1 LKVGKRPRSSQPPVR
16 GDLEDFIELQ
26 QLLAAPH
33 RILYEGTSK
42 YQNIVVLESKN
53 IQMYVDRQLQFNSMD
68 ERMYHEALVH
78 PAMVLSPKHKRVLC
92 VGSHDGLMLREVL
105 KYSDVKRIDL
115 VGISPDVIRAVKKVP
130 QMNALNDRA
139 LFNKRVHI
147 IKHDIQKFIARKNK
161 QYNVIIVDF
170 HNPGNKQISSL
181 YSKEI
186 FRGLSR
192 LLTDDGILVCQ
203 SYSPSKAPLV
213 FWSIARTLESAG
225 LKTLS
230 YHLTIPS
237 FGDWG
242 FHLAGKKPLVWRK
255 KKFTVPHRTLPK
267 DITSWFHFPT
277 KVLSVRKRAKVNTK
291 ERLVLHKF
299 FTRVQSVPTSK
310 LIALSD
316 LDDYGKSVSTRKNS
330 GDTDDLIELQQL
342 LSGPNRILLQGCFDG
357 EEVFIIESNDVRM
370 YLDKQLQF
378 SSLDERI
385 YHEALVHPA
394 MALIPKRDRILIVG
408 GGDGLAL
415 REVLKYKDVK
425 HVDLVDLDPLVLKV
439 AKKVKHVASLND
451 HSLSDKRVSVYPQD
465 ARVFLSKSRNLY
477 NAIIVDFPDPADKVL
492 SQLYTAEFFR
502 RMFRY
507 VTPNGILVC
516 QSHSPVKAPS
526 VYWTIRKT
534 LTSIGLNT
542 LSYHVT
548 VPSFGDWGFHLAARK
563 RLVWGNRKI
572 SVKNETIPEKL
583 TSWFQFPQKIR
594 SVQRHVTANTRR
606 NLQLY
611 KWYRKEVGH
620 DSRKEDRHGSK
631 KGAYQN

>member
-1 LKVGKRPRSSQPPVR
+1 LKVGPRSSQPPNR
-16 GDLEDFIELQ
+16 GDLEDFIEMQ

-33 RILYEGTSK
+33 RILYEGASK

-53 IQMYVDRQLQFNSMD
+53 IQMYVNRQLQFNSMD
-68 ERMYHEALVH
+68 ERIYHEAMVH

-92 VGSHDGLMLREVL
+92 VGSNDGLMLREVL
-105 KYSDVKRIDL
+105 KYSDVNRIDV
-115 VGISPDVIRAVKKVP
+115 VGITPDVLRAVKKVP
-130 QMNALNDRA
+130 QMNDLNERA

-147 IKHDIQKFIARKNK
+147 INHDIQKFLAREKK

-170 HNPGNKQISSL
+170 LDPENKQISSL

-186 FRGLSR
+186 FSGLSR

-203 SYSPSKAPLV
+203 SHSPSKAPLV

-225 LKTLS
+225 LNTLS
-230 YHLTIPS
+230 YHLTVPS

-277 KVLSVRKRAKVNTK
+277 KVLSVRKSAPVNTK
-291 ERLVLHKF
+291 DRPILHKF
-299 FTRVQSVPTSK
+299 YSRAQSVPTSK

-316 LDDYGKSVSTRKNS
+316 LDDYGKSDSSQKNS

-342 LSGPNRILLQGCFDG
+342 LSGPHRILKQGSFDG
-357 EEVFIIESNDVRM
+357 DEVFIIESKDVRM

-394 MALIPKRDRILIVG
+394 MTLIPKRDRILIVG

-439 AKKVKHVASLND
+439 AKKVKQVASLND
-451 HSLSDKRVSVYPQD
+451 HSLSDKRVSVYHQD
-465 ARVFLSKSRNLY
+465 ARVFLSESRDLY
-477 NAIIVDFPDPADKVL
+477 DAIIVDFPDPADKVL

-502 RMFRY
+502 RMFQY
-507 VTPNGILVC
+507 VNPNGILVC
-516 QSHSPVKAPS
+516 QSHSPVSAPT
-526 VYWTIRKT
+526 VYWSIRKT
-534 LTSIGLNT
+534 LRSIGLKT

-548 VPSFGDWGFHLAARK
+548 VPSFGDWGFHLAAHK
-563 RLVWGNRKI
+563 PLVWGNRKI
-572 SVKNETIPEKL
+572 SVKNETIPENL
-583 TSWFQFPQKIR
+583 TSWFHFPKRTR
-594 SVQRHVTANTRR
+594 SVLRHVMPNTQR

-611 KWYRKEVGH
+611 KLYRKEVGH
-620 DSRKEDRHGSK
+620 DSRKVVSHG
-631 KGAYQN
+631 